1 MNETIGA
8 IVLAA
13 GRSRRMGTQKLLLPW
28 AGQTVIGHIVDQVL
42 AAGLG
47 HVVVVVG
54 ADREAVSQALASQL
68 VTLVTNPDPD
78 AEMLS
83 SVRCGL
89 RALPPECEAAMVVLG
104 DQPGIRAVEIAK
116 LIAKYEGTKADIVT
130 PIHKE
135 KRGHPVIV
143 SSRLFGEV
151 LSSFDGIGLAGL
163 LAAHADA
170 IHRVQLSDP
179 ASLLDMDSP
188 QDYQRALA
196 LQRAAIGEADSGSS

>member
-1 MNETIGA
+1 MIGA

-42 AAGLG
+42 TAGVK
-47 HVVVVVG
+47 HVFVVIG
-54 ADREAVSQALASQL
+54 ADRDAVSQALADRP
-68 VTLVTNPDPD
+68 VTFITNPDPD

-83 SVRCGL
+83 SVRCGI
-89 RALPPECEAAMVVLG
+89 RVLPPECDAAMVVLG
-104 DQPGIRAVEIAK
+104 DQPGIQATDIAM
-116 LIAKYEGTKADIVT
+116 LIAEYQTTKADIIT

-135 KRGHPVIV
+135 KRGHPLIL
-143 SSRLFGEV
+143 SSRLFDEV
-151 LSSFDGIGLAGL
+151 LSNFDGVGLQGV

-179 ASLLDMDSP
+179 TMLLDMNYP
-188 QDYQRALA
+188 HDYQRALA
-196 LQRAAIGEADSGSS
+196 SQLAAAEPPDQGSS